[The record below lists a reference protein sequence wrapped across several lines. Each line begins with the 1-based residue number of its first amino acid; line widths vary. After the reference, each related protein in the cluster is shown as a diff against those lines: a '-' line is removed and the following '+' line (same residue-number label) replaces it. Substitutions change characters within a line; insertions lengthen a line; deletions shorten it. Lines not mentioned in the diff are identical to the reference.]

1 LHFGVLWGKI
11 ILSPTKIKTMTANWK
26 IAIGTTVSWQT
37 SGQSSNTYSGVVLAH
52 CPTGISIKSLGYKV
66 SPTTFDT
73 AKVDRYIIELHT
85 KKPGKTKL
93 KTPLKGVLEKQV
105 Q

>member
-1 LHFGVLWGKI
+1 
-11 ILSPTKIKTMTANWK
+11 MTANWK
-26 IAIGTTVSWQT
+26 IAIGATVSWQT
-37 SGQSSNTYSGVVLAH
+37 SGQGSNTYNGVVLAH

-73 AKVDRYIIELHT
+73 AKVDRYIVEITT
-85 KKPGKTKL
+85 KSGKPKL
-93 KTPLKGVLEKQV
+93 KIPLKGVLEKQV

>member
-1 LHFGVLWGKI
+1 
-11 ILSPTKIKTMTANWK
+11 MTANWK
-26 IAIGTTVSWQT
+26 IAIGSTVSWQT
-37 SGQSSNTYSGVVLAH
+37 SGQGSNTYNGVVLAH

-73 AKVDRYIIELHT
+73 AKVDRYIVEITT
-85 KKPGKTKL
+85 KSGKPKL
-93 KTPLKGVLEKQV
+93 KIPLKGVLEKQV

>member
-1 LHFGVLWGKI
+1 
-11 ILSPTKIKTMTANWK
+11 MTANWK

-37 SGQSSNTYSGVVLAH
+37 SGQGSNTYSGVVLAH

-66 SPTTFDT
+66 SQTTFDT
-73 AKVDRYIIELHT
+73 AKVDRYIVEITT
-85 KKPGKTKL
+85 KSGKPKL
-93 KTPLKGVLEKQV
+93 KIPLKGVLEKQV

>member
-1 LHFGVLWGKI
+1 
-11 ILSPTKIKTMTANWK
+11 MTANWK

-73 AKVDRYIIELHT
+73 AKVDRYIIGVTT
-85 KKPGKTKL
+85 KSGKTKL
-93 KTPLKGVLEKQV
+93 KTPVKGTVEKQT